1 MNSESAWPFPTLPHY
16 LRPGLRA
23 VFVGYNPGL
32 ESARAG
38 HYYAHP
44 GNRFWPHLHASGLV
58 PEPAGPED
66 DAGLMDRAGIGF
78 TDLCPRPT
86 LRAGELTPAE
96 LSDGARRLVAEL
108 IDCCAPRATVLN
120 GRRLWELVARHG
132 LCQPPA
138 AIRDFAWGQQPNLA
152 SQGLGEVWVVPSSSG
167 LASRWHATRL
177 QLLGELAVL
186 LASESP
192 PGG

>member
-44 GNRFWPHLHASGLV
+44 GNRFWPQLHASGLV
-58 PEPAGPED
+58 PAPAGPGD
-66 DAGLMDRAGIGF
+66 DAGLMDLAGIGF

-86 LRAGELTPAE
+86 LRAEELTPAE
-96 LSDGARRLVAEL
+96 LRDGARRLVAEL
-108 IDCCAPRATVLN
+108 RACAPRATVLN

-132 LCQPPA
+132 LGIPA
-138 AIRDFAWGQQPNLA
+138 ATVRDFDWGFQPSA
-152 SQGLGEVWVVPSSSG
+152 TPAGLGEVWVVPSSSG